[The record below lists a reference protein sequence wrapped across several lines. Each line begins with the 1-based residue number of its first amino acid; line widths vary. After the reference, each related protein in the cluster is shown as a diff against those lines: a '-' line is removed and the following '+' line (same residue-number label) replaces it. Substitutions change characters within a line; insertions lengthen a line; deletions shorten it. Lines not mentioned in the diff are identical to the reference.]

1 MASGILEGH
10 SRMKK
15 DLAIIGGLFF
25 AIALLMIFGKG
36 FTSTSFLASQ
46 EKSST
51 KSASGSIL
59 SSEVPIEIGD
69 VTFNALVAKTE
80 AEQKKGLSK
89 RESLPIGSAMLF
101 IFNTEDEHAI
111 WMKDMKF
118 AIDIIWLDVNKHIV
132 DIATNAAPEPG
143 KSYRDLQIYK
153 PKEKSK
159 YVLEINAGISALN
172 NFQIGDIVVF

>member
-1 MASGILEGH
+1 
-10 SRMKK
+10 MKK

-25 AIALLMIFGKG
+25 GIVVLLIFGKG

-46 EKSST
+46 DKSST
-51 KSASGSIL
+51 KSASNVALNQEIPLKINDTTL
-59 SSEVPIEIGD
+59 SA
-69 VTFNALVAKTE
+69 FVAQTDTDR
-80 AEQKKGLSK
+80 KKGLSK
-89 RESLPIGSAMLF
+89 RESMPIGSAMLF
-101 IFNTEDEHAI
+101 VFDTEDVHAI

-118 AIDIIWLDVNKHIV
+118 AIDILWLDANKRIV
-132 DIATNAAPEPG
+132 DIIGNAAPEPG
-143 KSYRDLQIYK
+143 KSDRDLQIYK